1 MLKLISIGHLVLS
14 CLALFL
20 FFFMLLQAPFSLLDP
35 IGNKLAHLANFMG
48 YPGILILLS
57 IFVCTYYIFALC
69 VLIAL

>member
-1 MLKLISIGHLVLS
+1 
-14 CLALFL
+14 
-20 FFFMLLQAPFSLLDP
+20 MLLQAPFSLLDP